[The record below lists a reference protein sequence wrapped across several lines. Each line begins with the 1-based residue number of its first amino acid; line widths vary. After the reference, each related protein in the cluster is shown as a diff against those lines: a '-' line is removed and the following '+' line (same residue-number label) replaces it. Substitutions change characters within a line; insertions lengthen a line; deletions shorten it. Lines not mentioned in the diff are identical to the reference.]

1 VKQLDRYVLRQLI
14 GPFLFFMMIFG
25 GILWLNQAV
34 RILDVIVRNG
44 HSGAIFAELSLFLLP
59 KLMETVVPVA
69 AFSAAVF
76 LTNRM
81 YSEAELLVFMGVGH
95 GPANITTAFLAFGG
109 ICFVIMLTLTHWATP
124 MALGKFQDRQYEMN
138 REYLTQLLKAGEFV
152 SPEAGVTVFFGQVS
166 PNGAISDVII
176 NDRREPSAVVT
187 HTANEGQIIREANAP
202 KLVLKKGSIQ
212 QFFPKTRTLSII
224 QFDGLNYDLS
234 QFSNDI
240 EERTTLIAETFSWNL
255 PSLPSVSAAQ
265 EIHSRTVKALLAFV
279 VPSLGAI
286 VLLSAGYS
294 RSGFFLRITLGIGF
308 MLGANAVRGFVEGF
322 VENGTAGWPILYT
335 PVVLAFMVILV
346 MLRLGQAPWKSG
358 LLGLLCPNGIRK

>member
-1 VKQLDRYVLRQLI
+1 MKQLDRYVLRQLV

-44 HSGAIFAELSLFLLP
+44 HSGAIFAELSLFMLP

-95 GPANITTAFLAFGG
+95 GPANITTAFFTFGG
-109 ICFVIMLTLTHWATP
+109 ICFVIMMTLTHWITP
-124 MALGKFQDRQYEMN
+124 MALGKFQDRTYQMN
-138 REYLTQLLKAGEFV
+138 REYLTQFVKAGEFV
-152 SPEAGVTVFFGQVS
+152 SPEVGVTVFFGQVS
-166 PNGAISDVII
+166 PNGVISDVII
-176 NDRREPSAVVT
+176 NDRREPSVVVT
-187 HTANEGQIIREANAP
+187 HTANEGQIIREADAP

-212 QFFPKTRTLSII
+212 QFSSKTRTLSII

-234 QFSNDI
+234 QFSNDV
-240 EERTTLIAETFSWNL
+240 EERTTLIEETFSWNL
-255 PSLPSVSAAQ
+255 PSLRSASAAQ
-265 EIHSRTVKALLAFV
+265 EIHSRMVKALLALV
-279 VPSLGAI
+279 VPCLGAI

-294 RSGFFLRITLGIGF
+294 RSGFLLRIAVGVGF
-308 MLGANAVRGFVEGF
+308 MLGVNALRGFVEGF
-322 VENGTAGWPILYT
+322 VENGIAGWPVLYM
-335 PVVLAFMVILV
+335 PVVLAFVMILI
-346 MLRLGQAPWKSG
+346 MLRLGQASWKSG
-358 LLGLLCPNGIRK
+358 FRGIINPNGIGK